1 MSATFTTSPTSP
13 ILSRDLRGPQLD
25 FKKAKDQREKWS
37 NGIRPSA
44 GVKYAGLMDDE
55 LVGGSD
61 SQKAKVRPQKQWSQ
75 IAAERKTHANVTPKP
90 NACVHGTSKVRVLRK
105 VDAMIDVHDISS
117 APLSRSLLELLPQH
131 VNNTSSSIQLALRES
146 SGDAG
151 VLYSFDN
158 KVTPGKAVDLGGLVE
173 LAEQKWKS
181 EQTEKIVKGEYEVLD
196 GEGEVMAFGGGKRGK
211 GKSPKQKAKMDVII
225 NTVDDDEGFELI

>member
-1 MSATFTTSPTSP
+1 
-13 ILSRDLRGPQLD
+13 
-25 FKKAKDQREKWS
+25 
-37 NGIRPSA
+37 
-44 GVKYAGLMDDE
+44 
-55 LVGGSD
+55 
-61 SQKAKVRPQKQWSQ
+61 
-75 IAAERKTHANVTPKP
+75 
-90 NACVHGTSKVRVLRK
+90 
-105 VDAMIDVHDISS
+105 
-117 APLSRSLLELLPQH
+117 
-131 VNNTSSSIQLALRES
+131 
-146 SGDAG
+146 

>member
-1 MSATFTTSPTSP
+1 MY
-13 ILSRDLRGPQLD
+13 ILLPS
-25 FKKAKDQREKWS
+25 QRRRMKL
-37 NGIRPSA
+37 IRR
-44 GVKYAGLMDDE
+44 KY
-55 LVGGSD
+55 
-61 SQKAKVRPQKQWSQ
+61 R
-75 IAAERKTHANVTPKP
+75 AAERKTHANVAPKP

-105 VDAMIDVHDISS
+105 VDAMIDVNDISS

-146 SGDAG
+146 SADAG

-181 EQTEKIVKGEYEVLD
+181 EQTDKIVKGEYEVLD
-196 GEGEVMAFGGGKRGK
+196 GEGEVMALSGGKRGK
-211 GKSPKQKAKMDVII
+211 GKSPKQKAKTDVIV